1 MKNKGKVNKY
11 DSSLNKKSI
20 VIIILMSLIIIGLIV
35 NIFLLLN
42 KKETKVIEK
51 CDYYNFDVGKNEN
64 IVFLGDSIT
73 ELYQTKELF
82 SGLPVVNSGFGGYTT
97 KNILDIMNDAVYRYN
112 PTKVFLLIG
121 TNDIG
126 NEGKDEEY
134 VFENIKKIVEEI
146 NKNRPNA
153 KVYVESIYPVGDE
166 VEEYEERNKTINSI
180 NMKLKDYFSN
190 KETTFIDIS
199 NYLKDNDGRLKD
211 DYTKD
216 GIHLTDKAYLAIT
229 KLLFPYIYN

>member
-1 MKNKGKVNKY
+1 MKNNKNI
-11 DSSLNKKSI
+11 SNNVLNKKSI
-20 VIIILMSLIIIGLIV
+20 IIITLMSLIIVGLIV
-35 NIFLLLN
+35 NNILLLDN
-42 KKETKVIEK
+42 KNIKVVEK
-51 CDYYNFDVGKNEN
+51 CDYYNFEVGKDEN

-73 ELYQTKELF
+73 ELYPTKELF
-82 SGLPVVNSGFGGYTT
+82 AGLPVVNSGYGGYTT
-97 KNILDIMNDAVYRYN
+97 DNILDKMDEAVYRYN

-126 NEGKDEEY
+126 NDGKDEEY

-146 NKNRPNA
+146 NKNRPNS

-166 VEEYEERNKTINSI
+166 VEGYEERNKTTNSI
-180 NMKLKDYFSN
+180 NMKLKEYFSN

-199 NYLKDNDGRLKD
+199 NYLKDSDGRLKD